1 MRKYENEK
9 SPLRAEL
16 YGSEQLET
24 YAVSLAATHIITKE
38 LSPEQLINRLD
49 ENEAILKEVRNLL
62 IQSAKQNSPVA
73 PAGEWL
79 LDNFYM
85 IEEQIHIGKKH
96 FPKAY
101 SETLPRLAK
110 GPLTGYPRVYSIAIE
125 LISHSDGRIDTWSAA
140 CFCDSW

>member
-79 LDNFYM
+79 LDNFYL
-85 IEEQIHIGKKH
+85 IEEMTEELRLSEKS
-96 FPKAY
+96 AY
-101 SETLPRLAK
+101 EK
-110 GPLTGYPRVYSIAIE
+110 
-125 LISHSDGRIDTWSAA
+125 LIRMMSHEVNNSVGAVRS
-140 CFCDSW
+140 